1 MRPKEIEM
9 IKISIIIPIYNAANY
24 LEACLESVRCQS
36 FQGYEVWL
44 VDDGSTD
51 RSGGI
56 CDRFAAEDARF
67 HVIHKAN
74 GGASAARNVGIE
86 QAQGEWIC
94 FVDSDDT
101 VEPDYLSALYSY
113 AQRPE
118 ILVVQGFR
126 TLFARRLPEE
136 RSFETRFYP
145 ASEVYRTFRDL
156 HIHRCGFPFGK
167 LYNASLLRK
176 HRIRFMESVH
186 YAEDVLFM
194 LTYLCHCQGIQTVG
208 GMNYNYYIRGNADSL
223 SRKIFSFESEY
234 LCYQTYLER
243 MGQLQQHFSLPPE
256 VLAQTYLVISEYLVR
271 RALGSLYQP
280 QTAKPRRERLRILR
294 SITPEQIDF
303 LTRYYTHCSW
313 FHRATVFFLRKRAY
327 GLCDG
332 FNKSIACRFFLKK
345 LIDKY
350 L

>member
-1 MRPKEIEM
+1 
-9 IKISIIIPIYNAANY
+9 
-24 LEACLESVRCQS
+24 
-36 FQGYEVWL
+36 
-44 VDDGSTD
+44 
-51 RSGGI
+51 
-56 CDRFAAEDARF
+56 
-67 HVIHKAN
+67 
-74 GGASAARNVGIE
+74 
-86 QAQGEWIC
+86 
-94 FVDSDDT
+94 
-101 VEPDYLSALYSY
+101 
-113 AQRPE
+113 
-118 ILVVQGFR
+118 
-126 TLFARRLPEE
+126 
-136 RSFETRFYP
+136 
-145 ASEVYRTFRDL
+145 
-156 HIHRCGFPFGK
+156 
-167 LYNASLLRK
+167 
-176 HRIRFMESVH
+176 MESVH

-208 GMNYNYYIRGNADSL
+208 GMNYNYYVRGNVDSL

-243 MGQLQQHFSLPPE
+243 MGQLQQRFSLPPE
-256 VLAQTYLVISEYLVR
+256 VLAQTYQVVSEYLVR

-332 FNKSIACRFFLKK
+332 FNKSIACRFVLKK